1 MWSLIRSTSTALP
14 MPARSSRFKKSL
26 SSYRRRV
33 SRVVRASKKRKK
45 LKQPWLLRPSSKRLQ
60 TVASR
65 GLRTQREIKVME
77 SAVPPNATVVSR
89 LLMHSI
95 VPAAARIVM
104 ALTVKAVVVL
114 STQRQ
119 WRVPESECL
128 PHWRRGSRL
137 AIEARPPLSQLMTLT
152 CNSLQSS

>member
-1 MWSLIRSTSTALP
+1 ML
-14 MPARSSRFKKSL
+14 
-26 SSYRRRV
+26 
-33 SRVVRASKKRKK
+33 
-45 LKQPWLLRPSSKRLQ
+45 
-60 TVASR
+60 
-65 GLRTQREIKVME
+65 
-77 SAVPPNATVVSR
+77 PNATVVSR

-95 VPAAARIVM
+95 VPVAARIVM
-104 ALTVKAVVVL
+104 ALRVKAAAVAL

-137 AIEARPPLSQLMTLT
+137 AIEARPTLSQLMTLT